1 MYTVE
6 IDLSEFESMDEILG
20 SLADALDF
28 PDWFGMNLDALYDC
42 LTEICSDTKIIVNG
56 SDDPAFFPLLSVIRD
71 ADAVNEYLELVE
83 N

>member
-6 IDLSEFESMDEILG
+6 FDFSEFESTEDLLG
-20 SLADALDF
+20 ALADALDF

-42 LTEICSDTKIIVNG
+42 LTDISSDTRIIVNG
-56 SDDPAFFPLLSVIRD
+56 SDDPAYFPVLAVLRD
-71 ADAVNEYLELVE
+71 ADAVNEYLEVVE